1 MVTKI
6 APRQDTGDVV
16 SSLADAQLAQLESWG
31 CGAEP
36 ERPPLP
42 VLRRFRA
49 HVGARPQALAVD
61 DDTCRLTYAELDAR
75 SDRIGH
81 RLKAAGVGHGDVV
94 AIAMERSAQ
103 LLVAMVGA
111 WKAGAAFLAMDVGHP
126 ASRLQF
132 VFDDAGAVALLER
145 GDAPSP
151 VNTGSAV
158 RMALDYPGDELPPLP
173 EPATA
178 DTDVAYVLYT
188 SGSSGQPKG
197 VDVPHG
203 ALANLVAWFGR
214 RLGLMPT
221 DRCSQLAGAGFDAS
235 MIEWWGALA
244 HGASVHVV
252 ADATRTSPSVLIDW
266 LHRTSIDVA
275 FLPTPL
281 AQVVLTLPWPPT
293 ITLRAMYVGGDKLQ
307 QPCPQGLP
315 FRLYDAYGPT
325 EATVITTFT
334 EVAPAEPGVPG
345 AGIGHPID
353 GVCVR
358 ILDANGRRVP
368 VGTVGELYIGG
379 AGVARGY
386 RNHPELTAAAFV
398 EIPGE
403 PPQRFYRSGDRVR
416 YRNDGVL
423 EFIGRADEQVKLRG
437 MRIELGEVRA
447 ALQEQAPVAAAVVM
461 VRGQGDARYLE
472 ACVEA
477 APGCAPTAQSLHDA
491 LAERLPHYM
500 QPASI
505 LVLDTMPYTRN
516 GKLDLDALPGGRH
529 GPPRRSGAQ
538 DGSFHAVPAEGIEQ
552 ALAAIWGEL
561 LEIDP
566 ASIGR
571 HSDLFAIGGHS
582 LLLVRMTASIRS
594 VFGVDLGYR
603 QLFDALSLDVMA
615 TRIRDAVAQ
624 AGNDTM
630 EDLEEV
636 QW

>member
-1 MVTKI
+1 VAAT
-6 APRQDTGDVV
+6 
-16 SSLADAQLAQLESWG
+16 
-31 CGAEP
+31 P
-36 ERPPLP
+36 E
-42 VLRRFRA
+42 
-49 HVGARPQALAVD
+49 ALAVD
-61 DDTCRLTYAELDAR
+61 DGTYRLSYAELDAW

-81 RLKAAGVGHGDVV
+81 RLRAAGVGHGDVV
-94 AIAMERSAQ
+94 AIAMERSAP
-103 LLVAMVGA
+103 LLVAMLGA
-111 WKAGAAFLAMDVGHP
+111 WKVGAAFLPMDGGHP

-151 VNTGSAV
+151 VNTGSGR
-158 RMALDYPGDELPPLP
+158 RMAVDHPCNEHLALPALG
-173 EPATA
+173 PAPA

-197 VDVPHG
+197 VDVSHG

-214 RLGLMPT
+214 RLGLTPT

-252 ADATRTSPSVLIDW
+252 DDATRISPTVLIDW

-293 ITLRAMYVGGDKLQ
+293 IALRAMYVGGDTLQ
-307 QPCPQGLP
+307 QPCPRGLP
-315 FRLYDAYGPT
+315 FRLYNAYGPT
-325 EATVITTFT
+325 EATVITTFM
-334 EVAPAEPGVPG
+334 EVEPAEPGAPVP
-345 AGIGHPID
+345 GIGHPID
-353 GVCVR
+353 GVRLRV
-358 ILDANGRRVP
+358 LDTDGHPAS

-379 AGVARGY
+379 AGLASGY
-386 RNHPELTAAAFV
+386 RNHPELTATAFLEV
-398 EIPGE
+398 PGE
-403 PPQRFYRSGDRVR
+403 LPQRFYRSGDRVR

-423 EFIGRADEQVKLRG
+423 EFVGRVDEQVKLRG

-447 ALQEQAPVAAAVVM
+447 ALQEQVSVAAAVVV
-461 VRGQGDARYLE
+461 VRGTGEARYLE
-472 ACVEA
+472 ACIEA
-477 APGCAPTAQSLHDA
+477 APGCTPTAQSLHDA

-500 QPASI
+500 QPSSI
-505 LVLDTMPYTRN
+505 LVLDTIPYTRN

-529 GPPRRSGAQ
+529 GPPSPSAIQ
-538 DGSFHAVPAEGIEQ
+538 DGRLPAAPTERIEQ
-552 ALAAIWGEL
+552 TLAAIWAEL

-566 ASIGR
+566 AAIRRDS
-571 HSDLFAIGGHS
+571 HLFAIGGHS

-594 VFGVDLGYR
+594 VFGVDLAYR
-603 QLFDALSLDVMA
+603 ELFEALRLDVMA
-615 TRIRDAVAQ
+615 TRIRYAVARTGHG
-624 AGNDTM
+624 AMD
-630 EDLEEV
+630 DLEEM